1 MVGFG
6 GKRFTTRAMTSSTVE
21 LHHHYYFSA
30 ASSAAELRQV
40 VGSSSSMMISSGFC
54 WYGMVLVSGIW
65 YHTVARSR
73 RIHNKGQW
81 QQQSN

>member
-1 MVGFG
+1 MNGWVWRE
-6 GKRFTTRAMTSSTVE
+6 KVHNTRDDVIDSRIASS
-21 LHHHYYFSA
+21 LLFLR
-30 ASSAAELRQV
+30 SSAAELRQA
-40 VGSSSSMMISSGFC
+40 GSSMISSGF
-54 WYGMVLVSGIW
+54 WYGTSTGIWYLVSGIW

>member
-30 ASSAAELRQV
+30 ASSAAELRQA
-40 VGSSSSMMISSGFC
+40 GSSMISSGF
-54 WYGMVLVSGIW
+54 WYGTSTGIWYLVSGIW